1 MMNKPARQAPKP
13 RDLGL
18 LLWRLSN
25 RDEPRQLTQAAIEDE
40 ARRCYMLP
48 ARLAVLQSP
57 PFARFWQRMH
67 TRREVRLATG
77 APPPLDKATRKRV
90 EGLKRYRKGGKA
102 KAKAAQR
109 KATERLA
116 KRIEA
121 RAEYATRPGVP
132 VGKQMR
138 SLFRGIAEGT
148 KALAGP

>member
-1 MMNKPARQAPKP
+1 MMKRAKQAEKP

-18 LLWRLSN
+18 LLWRLA
-25 RDEPRQLTQAAIEDE
+25 RLDEPRQLTQAAIEAE

-48 ARLAVLQSP
+48 ARLAILQSP

-67 TRREVRLATG
+67 ARREHRLATG
-77 APPPLDKATRKRV
+77 HQPPMDKATQKRV

-138 SLFRGIAEGT
+138 SLFRGLAEG
-148 KALAGP
+148 AAAMDG